1 MSVIM
6 LLHVDVDPNKFE
18 EFAAA
23 NPDRLNSI
31 SDRAVRRGLI
41 AHRFLGND
49 GNGKT
54 LVVDEW
60 EKPEDFQAFF
70 EEVGPDIQALMGD
83 MGVTSEPGPPE
94 FWRVLESHDKK
105 GWES

>member
-6 LLHVDVDPNKFE
+6 MLRVDVDPKTFE

-23 NPDRLNSI
+23 NPDRMKGI
-31 SDRAVRRGLI
+31 SDRAVGRGLI

-49 GNGKT
+49 QSGKSM
-54 LVVDEW
+54 VVDEW
-60 EKPEDFQAFF
+60 ETAEDFMSFF
-70 EEVGPDIQALMGD
+70 HEVGPDIQSLMGD
-83 MGVTSEPGPPE
+83 MGVTSPPGGPE
-94 FWRVLESHDKK
+94 FWRVLESHDKQ

>member
-6 LLHVDVDPNKFE
+6 MLGVDVDPKKFE

-23 NPDRLNSI
+23 NPDRMSGI
-31 SDRAVRRGLI
+31 SDRAVGRGLI

-49 GNGKT
+49 ETGQT
-54 LVVDEW
+54 MVVDEW
-60 EKPEDFQAFF
+60 EKPEDFTAFF
-70 EEVGPDIQALMGD
+70 EEVGGDVGALMAD
-83 MGVTSEPGPPE
+83 MGVTSEPGAPQ
-94 FWRVLESHDKK
+94 FWRVLESHDKQ

>member
-6 LLHVDVDPNKFE
+6 MLPVDVDPKKFE
-18 EFAAA
+18 EYAAA
-23 NPDRLNSI
+23 NADRMNAI
-31 SDRAVRRGLI
+31 SDRAVGRGLI

-49 GNGKT
+49 ETGQT
-54 LVVDEW
+54 MVVDEW
-60 EKPEDFQAFF
+60 EKPGDFQAFF
-70 EEVGPDIQALMGD
+70 EEVGPDIGALMGD
-83 MGVTSEPGPPE
+83 LGVTSPPSAPQ

>member
-6 LLHVDVDPNKFE
+6 MLPVDIDPKQFE

-23 NPDRLNSI
+23 NPDRMKGI
-31 SDRAVRRGLI
+31 SDQAVGHGLI

-49 GNGKT
+49 ETGQT
-54 LVVDEW
+54 MVVDEW
-60 EKPEDFQAFF
+60 DSPQEFQAFF
-70 EEVGPDIQALMGD
+70 EKAGAEIQAMMTEAGLR
-83 MGVTSEPGPPE
+83 SEPTGPQ
-94 FWRVLESHDKK
+94 FWRVLDSHDKQ

>member
-6 LLHVDVDPNKFE
+6 MLNVDVDPKKFE

-23 NPDRLNSI
+23 NPDRMSAI
-31 SDRAVRRGLI
+31 SDRAVGRGLI
-41 AHRFLGND
+41 AHRFLGSD
-49 GNGKT
+49 ENGKT
-54 LVVDEW
+54 MVVDEW
-60 EKPEDFQAFF
+60 ERPEDFQAFF

-83 MGVTSEPGPPE
+83 MGVTSEPEPPQ